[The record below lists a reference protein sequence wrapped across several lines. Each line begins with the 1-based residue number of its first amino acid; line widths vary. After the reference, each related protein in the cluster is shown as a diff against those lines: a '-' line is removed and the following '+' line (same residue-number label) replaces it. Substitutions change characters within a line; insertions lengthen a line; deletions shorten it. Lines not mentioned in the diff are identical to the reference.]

1 MIERGQLYVFF
12 ATLKNVVTAHLFL
25 EKQKYIFW
33 LTNFMSLTSFYTP
46 WKHKKTRGFLM
57 LAGGIE
63 RDQWHELG
71 NNKQNNIECIFEQS
85 RYP

>member
-1 MIERGQLYVFF
+1 
-12 ATLKNVVTAHLFL
+12 
-25 EKQKYIFW
+25 
-33 LTNFMSLTSFYTP
+33 
-46 WKHKKTRGFLM
+46 M

-71 NNKQNNIECIFEQS
+71 NNKQNNNECIFEQS